1 MSVQKISQ
9 CCEEKLQNKGSNND
23 EQPINGYEEKNESK
37 DIPNDGKLSPLR
49 FINEIVTNSKYDA
62 RIYNW
67 RNGKNKNLFHGDV
80 YCPITVRIT
89 DDNMVSTTNTYFYKF
104 YEISVTIDYIYTI
117 GVKQYTDKSVKNEHK
132 SKYDEKVA
140 ELAEIYNIKYSDSVT
155 DNEAII
161 LEEIFNTP
169 FESISGAKTKSLFEV
184 IVDTLKGNFSR
195 SNYSYSTASFRAMDM
210 SNIFLYKTLIKLD
223 KELKKEKHNKYRVYG
238 ITCKDNSSD
247 VSKNSFNEIF
257 GEGNICLV
265 LKFDNKRIYFSST
278 GEYRYNGSATAVT
291 YYKDVRIIRKQKT
304 LLTN

>member
-9 CCEEKLQNKGSNND
+9 CCEEKLQNKGNNSD

-37 DIPNDGKLSPLR
+37 DVSKTEKISAIR
-49 FINEIVTNSKYDA
+49 FINEIVNNSKYGA

-80 YCPITVRIT
+80 YCPITVDVGEGYET
-89 DDNMVSTTNTYFYKF
+89 DEKIFYYKF
-104 YEISVTIDYIYTI
+104 YEINVTIDYIYTI

-132 SKYDEKVA
+132 SKYDEKVV

-278 GEYRYNGSATAVT
+278 SEYRYNGSATAVT

>member
-1 MSVQKISQ
+1 MNVQKISQ

-37 DIPNDGKLSPLR
+37 DVSKTEKISAIR
-49 FINEIVTNSKYDA
+49 FINEIVNNSKYGA

-80 YCPITVRIT
+80 YCPITVDVGEGYET
-89 DDNMVSTTNTYFYKF
+89 DEKIFYYKF

-117 GVKQYTDKSVKNEHK
+117 GVKQCTDKRVWNKHK
-132 SKYDEKVA
+132 SKYDEKVT

-161 LEEIFNTP
+161 LEEIFNRP

-184 IVDTLKGNFSR
+184 IIDTLKGNFSR
-195 SNYSYSTASFRAMDM
+195 SNYSYSTASFSVMDM

-223 KELKKEKHNKYRVYG
+223 KELKKEKHNKYRVYS
-238 ITCKDNSSD
+238 ITCKYNSSD

-278 GEYRYNGSATAVT
+278 GEYRYNGLATAVT

>member
-1 MSVQKISQ
+1 MNVQKISQ
-9 CCEEKLQNKGSNND
+9 CCEEKLQNKGSNSD

-37 DIPNDGKLSPLR
+37 DVSKTEKISAIR
-49 FINEIVTNSKYDA
+49 FINEIVNNSKYGA

-80 YCPITVRIT
+80 YCPITVDVGEGYET
-89 DDNMVSTTNTYFYKF
+89 DEKIFYYKF
-104 YEISVTIDYIYTI
+104 YEINVTIDYIYTI

-132 SKYDEKVA
+132 SKYDEKVV